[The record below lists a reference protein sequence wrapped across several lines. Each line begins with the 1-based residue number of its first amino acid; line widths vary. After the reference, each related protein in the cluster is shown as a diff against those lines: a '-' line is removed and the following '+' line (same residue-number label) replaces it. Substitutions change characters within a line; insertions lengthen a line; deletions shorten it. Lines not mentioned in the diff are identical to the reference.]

1 MKKFITLI
9 FVMAITMVSI
19 NAFAQN
25 PETPSKT
32 KKVYCELLGTS
43 KLLSYK
49 VTVTIDYG
57 QAGGWFKDNR
67 LANEDGKVKDFN
79 SMIDAMNYMGEM
91 GWNFEQAYVVTVGQ
105 QNVYHWLLSKT
116 IDADEEVQFNTKSTF
131 KDKENVSES
140 KSDKKRFTNSIYQ
153 N

>member
-9 FVMAITMVSI
+9 FVMVITLVSV
-19 NAFAQN
+19 NTFAQN
-25 PETPSKT
+25 QETPSKT
-32 KKVYCELLGTS
+32 KKVYCELVGTS

-49 VTVTIDYG
+49 VTITVDYG
-57 QAGGWFKDNR
+57 QGKGDSRIVDEN
-67 LANEDGKVKDFN
+67 GKVKDFN

-116 IDADEEVQFNTKSTF
+116 INADEEVRFNTKSTF
-131 KDKENVSES
+131 KDKAGDN
-140 KSDKKRFTNSIYQ
+140 
-153 N
+153 